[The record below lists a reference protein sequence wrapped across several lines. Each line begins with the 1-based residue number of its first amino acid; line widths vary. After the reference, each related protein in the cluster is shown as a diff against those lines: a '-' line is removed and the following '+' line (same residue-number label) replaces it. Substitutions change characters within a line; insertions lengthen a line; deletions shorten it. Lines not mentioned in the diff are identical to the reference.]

1 MKVIYGSFWKT
12 QLSRSCSLWVPD
24 GLGFAVTEII
34 HACRQSAF
42 IECLLNV
49 KLPTGSRGGG
59 TLGRKRLSNTFRISR
74 KGVFSEDGAARPP
87 ASPAFLSPFAQPH
100 LPCLAPAT

>member
-1 MKVIYGSFWKT
+1 MA
-12 QLSRSCSLWVPD
+12 LSGKLNCLDLVPC
-24 GLGFAVTEII
+24 GFQMGWALPLLKLSTLG
-34 HACRQSAF
+34 QSAF

-49 KLPTGSRGGG
+49 KLPTGRRGGG

-100 LPCLAPAT
+100 LPCLAPAA

>member
-12 QLSRSCSLWVPD
+12 QLSQSRSLWVPD
-24 GLGFAVTEII
+24 GLGFAVTGII

-49 KLPTGSRGGG
+49 KLPTGRWGGG
-59 TLGRKRLSNTFRISR
+59 TLGRKRLSHILRTSR
-74 KGVFSEDGAARPP
+74 EGVFSEEGAARPP
-87 ASPAFLSPFAQPH
+87 ASPAFLSPLAQPH
-100 LPCLAPAT
+100 LPCLAPAA

>member
-12 QLSRSCSLWVPD
+12 QLSQSRSLWVPD
-24 GLGFAVTEII
+24 GLGFVVTGII

-49 KLPTGSRGGG
+49 KLPTGD
-59 TLGRKRLSNTFRISR
+59 
-74 KGVFSEDGAARPP
+74 GVGDPREKKAE
-87 ASPAFLSPFAQPH
+87 PH
-100 LPCLAPAT
+100 LQVLKGRCLL